1 MSNSTV
7 QTKLSTEAAKILLLL
22 LIKITISSDNFQLKV
37 VTAITF
43 PNSKCLTL
51 SVPQTLHVIL
61 IHYPEQSTE

>member
-43 PNSKCLTL
+43 PNS
-51 SVPQTLHVIL
+51 
-61 IHYPEQSTE
+61 